1 MEQNNDL
8 VYLYGFSGHKNF
20 KLIKVINIVEE
31 QLKTGVN
38 IKIVLI
44 HDGVIGIS
52 KKGEIPQ
59 NLEKLINLP
68 LTVYAMIPDLKAR
81 GINSETIHEKVN
93 LIDYEALVDI
103 LAETPKIVSWM

>member
-1 MEQNNDL
+1 MEQNRDL
-8 VYLYGFSGHKNF
+8 VYLYGFSGHKNI

-59 NLEKLINLP
+59 NLEKLINFP
-68 LTVYAMIPDLKAR
+68 LTVYAMLPDLKAR
-81 GINSETIHEKVN
+81 GINSKTVHEKVN
-93 LIDYEALVDI
+93 LIDYEELVDI
-103 LAETPKIVSWM
+103 LADTHKIVSWM

>member
-1 MEQNNDL
+1 MEQNKDL
-8 VYLYGFSGHKNF
+8 VYLYGFSGLKNG
-20 KLIKVINIVEE
+20 KLNTVINIVED

-68 LTVYAMIPDLKAR
+68 LTVYAMLPDLKAR
-81 GINSETIHEKVN
+81 GINSETIHEKVI
-93 LIDYEALVDI
+93 LIEYEALVDI
-103 LAETPKIVSWM
+103 LADTPKIVSWM

>member
-8 VYLYGFSGHKNF
+8 VYMYGFSGHKNG
-20 KLIKVINIVEE
+20 KLSSVINIIED

-52 KKGEIPQ
+52 KKGEITQ

-68 LTVYAMIPDLKAR
+68 LTVYAMLPDLKAR
-81 GINSETIHEKVN
+81 GINSETIHEKVI
-93 LIDYEALVDI
+93 LIEYEALVDI

>member
-1 MEQNNDL
+1 MEQNRDL
-8 VYLYGFSGHKNF
+8 VYLYGFSGHKNI

-68 LTVYAMIPDLKAR
+68 LTVYAMNPDLKAR
-81 GINSETIHEKVN
+81 GINSEIIHEKVK
-93 LIDYEALVDI
+93 LIDYETLVDI

>member
-8 VYLYGFSGHKNF
+8 VYLYGFSGHKNV
-20 KLIKVINIVEE
+20 KLKSVINIIED
-31 QLKTGVN
+31 QLKIGVN
-38 IKIVLI
+38 IKVILI

-68 LTVYAMIPDLKAR
+68 LTVYAMIPDIKAR
-81 GINSETIHEKVN
+81 GIDLNTIHEKVQLIGYEN
-93 LIDYEALVDI
+93 LVELLV
-103 LAETPKIVSWM
+103 ETPKIISWM

>member
-1 MEQNNDL
+1 MEQNKDL
-8 VYLYGFSGHKNF
+8 VYLYGFSGRKNV
-20 KLIKVINIVEE
+20 KLKKVVNILEE

-68 LTVYAMIPDLKAR
+68 LTVYAMLPDLKAR
-81 GINSETIHEKVN
+81 GINSETIHEKVI
-93 LIDYEALVDI
+93 LIEYEALVDI

>member
-1 MEQNNDL
+1 MEQNRDI
-8 VYLYGFSGHKNF
+8 VYLYGFSGRKNI
-20 KLIKVINIVEE
+20 KLKKVINILEE

-68 LTVYAMIPDLKAR
+68 LTVYAMLPDLKAR
-81 GINSETIHEKVN
+81 GINSETIHEKVI
-93 LIDYEALVDI
+93 LIEYEALVDI
-103 LAETPKIVSWM
+103 LADTPKIVSWM

>member
-8 VYLYGFSGHKNF
+8 VYLYGFSGRKNG
-20 KLIKVINIVEE
+20 KLNTVISIIED
-31 QLKTGVN
+31 QLKTGVK
-38 IKIVLI
+38 IKIILI

-52 KKGEIPQ
+52 KKGDIPR

-81 GINSETIHEKVN
+81 GINSETIHAKIN
-93 LIDYEALVDI
+93 LIDYEELVDI

>member
-8 VYLYGFSGHKNF
+8 VYLYGFSGHKNV
-20 KLIKVINIVEE
+20 KLKSVISIIEE

-68 LTVYAMIPDLKAR
+68 LTVCAMLPDLKAR
-81 GINSETIHEKVN
+81 GINSKTVHEKVN
-93 LIDYEALVDI
+93 LIDYEELVDI
-103 LAETPKIVSWM
+103 LADTPKIVSWM

>member
-1 MEQNNDL
+1 MEQYRDI
-8 VYLYGFSGHKNF
+8 VYLYGFSGRKNI
-20 KLIKVINIVEE
+20 KLKKVINILEE

-68 LTVYAMIPDLKAR
+68 LTVYAMLPDLKAR
-81 GINSETIHEKVN
+81 GINSETIHEKVI
-93 LIDYEALVDI
+93 LIEYEALVDI
-103 LAETPKIVSWM
+103 LADTPKIVSWM

>member
-1 MEQNNDL
+1 MEENRDL
-8 VYLYGFSGHKNF
+8 VYLYGFSGRKAV
-20 KLIKVINIVEE
+20 KLNQVINIIEA

-44 HDGVIGIS
+44 HDGVIGLS

-81 GINSETIHEKVN
+81 GINSETVHEKVN
-93 LIDYEALVDI
+93 LIQYEELVDI
-103 LAETPKIVSWM
+103 LADTPKIVSWM

>member
-8 VYLYGFSGHKNF
+8 VYLYGFSGHKNV

-31 QLKTGVN
+31 QLKKGVN

-68 LTVYAMIPDLKAR
+68 LTVYAMLPDLKAR

-93 LIDYEALVDI
+93 LIDYDALVDI
-103 LAETPKIVSWM
+103 LADTPKIVSWM